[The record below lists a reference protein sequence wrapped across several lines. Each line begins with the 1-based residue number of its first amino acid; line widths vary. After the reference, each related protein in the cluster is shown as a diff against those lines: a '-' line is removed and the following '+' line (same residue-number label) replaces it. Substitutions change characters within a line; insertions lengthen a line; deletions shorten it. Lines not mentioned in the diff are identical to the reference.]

1 MEKKPSSHILETSIS
16 LSLCSAPA
24 SRMQRPKTLLYFL
37 LPVLGDGEDP
47 ESIAIKILQG
57 GSAGN

>member
-1 MEKKPSSHILETSIS
+1 
-16 LSLCSAPA
+16 
-24 SRMQRPKTLLYFL
+24 MQRPKTLLYFL